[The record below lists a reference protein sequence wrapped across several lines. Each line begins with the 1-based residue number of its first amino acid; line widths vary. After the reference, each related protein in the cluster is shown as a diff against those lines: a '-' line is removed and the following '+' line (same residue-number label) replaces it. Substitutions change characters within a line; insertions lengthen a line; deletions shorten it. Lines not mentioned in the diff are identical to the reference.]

1 MKTTMIYPEL
11 GEKTNATIEYKC
23 SYNGGFYLTN
33 DLNLKGRGIKMVGD
47 GSTHKRNKKTYQ
59 NGMYIFLFCRTIPI
73 LKHRYCRGYSRPYE
87 NTKYFLP

>member
-1 MKTTMIYPEL
+1 MKSTMIYPEL

-23 SYNGGFYLTN
+23 SYNGGLYLTT

-59 NGMYIFLFCRTIPI
+59 VTSNAFEI
-73 LKHRYCRGYSRPYE
+73 LKKQYDTCYIA
-87 NTKYFLP
+87 LL